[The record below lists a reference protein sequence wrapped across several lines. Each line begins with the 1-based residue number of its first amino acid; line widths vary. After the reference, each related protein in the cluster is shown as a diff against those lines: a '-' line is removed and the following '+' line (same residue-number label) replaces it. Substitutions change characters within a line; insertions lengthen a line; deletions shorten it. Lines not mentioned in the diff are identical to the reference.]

1 MEVYVFKKLLL
12 TENEVLSLLSEAE
25 QLSVTVR
32 VYELLVFVA
41 CTTLCCGRLTFASP
55 RVVDCTMLLQELLA
69 ACGRV
74 DLTTT
79 ECWSHETRLIWGPDI
94 FPC

>member
-1 MEVYVFKKLLL
+1 MV
-12 TENEVLSLLSEAE
+12 NEILSLLSEAE

-32 VYELLVFVA
+32 VDKLLVFVA

-55 RVVDCTMLLQELLA
+55 PRVVDCTVLLQEVLA

-74 DLTTT
+74 DFATT
-79 ECWSHETRLIWGPDI
+79 ECWSHGTRLIWGPDI